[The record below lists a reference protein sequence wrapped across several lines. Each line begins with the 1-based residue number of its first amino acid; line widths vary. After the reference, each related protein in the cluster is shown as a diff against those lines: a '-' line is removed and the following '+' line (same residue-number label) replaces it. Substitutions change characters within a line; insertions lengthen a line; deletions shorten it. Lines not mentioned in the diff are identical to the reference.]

1 MKKNDHQGI
10 AFQRLILEKVDFEV
24 NPDFAF
30 GGEPL
35 AVAMDVNADAFFSE
49 DKKSLRSVLTTNIA
63 LSGAEPSPMKIIV
76 AVAGYFSLKDDHSTS
91 VLEEFAEIQAPALL
105 FPFMREVVA
114 NLTMR
119 TDFPPLLLP
128 PANIWALLGKKNNG
142 KRKRGKKE

>member
-1 MKKNDHQGI
+1 MKKNEHQGI
-10 AFQRLILEKVDFEV
+10 EFQRLILEKVDFEV
-24 NPDFAF
+24 DPDFTF

-63 LSGAEPSPMKIIV
+63 LSGAEPSPMKIII
-76 AVAGYFSLKDDHSTS
+76 AVAGYFSLEDDHNTG
-91 VLEEFAEIQAPALL
+91 VLEEFAEIQAPAML
-105 FPFMREVVA
+105 FPFIREVVA

-128 PANIWALLGKKNNG
+128 PANMWALLNKKTA
-142 KRKRGKKE
+142 KKTRGKKG

>member
-1 MKKNDHQGI
+1 MKKNEHQGI
-10 AFQRLILEKVDFEV
+10 AFQRLILEKVNFEV
-24 NPDFAF
+24 NPDFSF

-49 DKKSLRSVLTTNIA
+49 DKKNLRSVLTTNIA
-63 LSGAEPSPMKIIV
+63 LSGAEPSPMKILV
-76 AVAGYFSLKDDHSTS
+76 AVAGYFSLEDGQSTC
-91 VLEEFAEIQAPALL
+91 VLEEFAEIQAPAML

-128 PANIWALLGKKNNG
+128 PANIWALLGKKNTE
-142 KRKRGKKE
+142 KSKRGKKE